1 MEEKVKLVLDEKG
14 LPRIYAEGVYFVRV
28 PLTDDE
34 YAGLAKD
41 LGERVI
47 KKIRIEEEKK
57 EVVSDY
63 NEKIKGEEKEIE
75 RLSFY
80 IKSGEREETMELQVR
95 KNHYENRLEFVNAD
109 DEIMA
114 TLPMRPEDKQVE
126 LELRK
131 KKLMGEQEPSKED
144 APNFPDEDEAVLDV
158 TESGWAK
165 PKKGD
170 K

>member
-14 LPRIYAEGVYFVRV
+14 LPMMSSEEEFIVKV
-28 PLTDDE
+28 PLTEDE
-34 YAGLAKD
+34 YANLAKE
-41 LGERVI
+41 LGEMVI
-47 KKIRIEEEKK
+47 KKLQIEEEKK

-80 IKSGEREETMELQVR
+80 IKSGEREETMALEIR
-95 KNHYENRLEFVNAD
+95 KNHYENRLEFINAE
-109 DEIMA
+109 DEIVA
-114 TLPMRPEDKQVE
+114 TLPMRPEDKQEE

-131 KKLMGEQEPSKED
+131 KRLMGEQELSEED
-144 APNFPDEDEAVLDV
+144 ESVTPDEDEAVLDV

-165 PKKGD
+165 PKKGEE
-170 K
+170 